1 MFNEFLLCFN
11 ASSNF
16 RFLGQNFDTDSV
28 KSGKQYGEVV
38 LYHIDKAPLNPVAPV
53 KYLWVANDVCD
64 YKLIIIVHPVVSKE
78 LLEVLKELFQLK
90 EENVNS
96 ADTGRCVEF
105 HSAAPTAVTS
115 QRIITTTIKQK
126 SDNVTKQ
133 DDSKPVKIKC
143 DSDDDRIPGK
153 SKMSND
159 INISIKNEELKGKQE
174 TEVEQEKV
182 EMKADRT
189 PNSEVL
195 SMLQPAK
202 FKRDNIV
209 LTHYKLDFVIFSL
222 TGKLCHAVL
231 NNILKI
237 RKSQLVENVMSK
249 REYDFIDFGNVK
261 DRAVINLNVEDPR
274 MKKPTKKKNIL
285 ENSNKGKIVDYR
297 VSRYLK
303 EGKILEYRLTL

>member
-1 MFNEFLLCFN
+1 MFNEFLSCFN
-11 ASSNF
+11 AWSNYHL
-16 RFLGQNFDTDSV
+16 LGQNFDTDSV

-38 LYHIDKAPLNPVAPV
+38 LHHIDKAPLNPVAPV
-53 KYLWVANDVCD
+53 KYLWAVNDACD
-64 YKLIIIVHPVVSKE
+64 YKLIIIFHPVVSKE

-115 QRIITTTIKQK
+115 QRIITTTTIKQK
-126 SDNVTKQ
+126 SGNVTKQ
-133 DDSKPVKIKC
+133 DESKPVKIKC

-153 SKMSND
+153 SKKSNN

-222 TGKLCHAVL
+222 TGKLSHAVL

-274 MKKPTKKKNIL
+274 IKKPTKKKNIL
-285 ENSNKGKIVDYR
+285 ENANKGKLVEYR
-297 VSRYLK
+297 VSR
-303 EGKILEYRLTL
+303 

>member
-1 MFNEFLLCFN
+1 MFNEFLSCFN
-11 ASSNF
+11 AWSNY
-16 RFLGQNFDTDSV
+16 RLLGQNFDTDSV

-38 LYHIDKAPLNPVAPV
+38 LHHIDKAPLNPVAPV
-53 KYLWVANDVCD
+53 KYLWAVNDACD
-64 YKLIIIVHPVVSKE
+64 YKLIIIFHPVVSKE

-105 HSAAPTAVTS
+105 HSAVPTAVTS
-115 QRIITTTIKQK
+115 QRIITTTTIKQK
-126 SDNVTKQ
+126 SGNVTKQ
-133 DDSKPVKIKC
+133 DESKPVKIKC
-143 DSDDDRIPGK
+143 DSGDDRIPGK

-159 INISIKNEELKGKQE
+159 TNVSAENEELEGKQE
-174 TEVEQEKV
+174 TELKQEKV
-182 EMKADRT
+182 EMKVDRT
-189 PNSEVL
+189 LNSEVL

-222 TGKLCHAVL
+222 TGKLSHAVL

-237 RKSQLVENVMSK
+237 RESQPEENVMSK

-274 MKKPTKKKNIL
+274 IKKPTKKKNIL
-285 ENSNKGKIVDYR
+285 ENANKGKLVEYR
-297 VSRYLK
+297 VSR
-303 EGKILEYRLTL
+303 

>member
-1 MFNEFLLCFN
+1 MFNEFLSCFN
-11 ASSNF
+11 AWSNY
-16 RFLGQNFDTDSV
+16 RLLGQNFDTDSV

-38 LYHIDKAPLNPVAPV
+38 LHHIDKAPLNPVAPV
-53 KYLWVANDVCD
+53 KYLWAVNDACD
-64 YKLIIIVHPVVSKE
+64 YKLIIIFHPVVSKE

-115 QRIITTTIKQK
+115 QRIITTTTIKQK
-126 SDNVTKQ
+126 SGNVTKQ

-159 INISIKNEELKGKQE
+159 TNVSVENEELEGKQE
-174 TEVEQEKV
+174 TELKQEKV
-182 EMKADRT
+182 EMKVDRT
-189 PNSEVL
+189 LNSEVL

-222 TGKLCHAVL
+222 TGKLSHAVL
-231 NNILKI
+231 NNILNI

-274 MKKPTKKKNIL
+274 IKKPTKKKNIL
-285 ENSNKGKIVDYR
+285 ENANKGKLVEYR
-297 VSRYLK
+297 VSR
-303 EGKILEYRLTL
+303 

>member
-1 MFNEFLLCFN
+1 MFNEFLSCFN
-11 ASSNF
+11 AWSNY
-16 RFLGQNFDTDSV
+16 RLLGQNFDTDSV

-38 LYHIDKAPLNPVAPV
+38 LHHIDKAPLNLVAPV
-53 KYLWVANDVCD
+53 KYLWAVNDACD
-64 YKLIIIVHPVVSKE
+64 YKLIIIFHPVVSKE

-96 ADTGRCVEF
+96 ADTVEF

-115 QRIITTTIKQK
+115 QRIITTTTIKQK
-126 SDNVTKQ
+126 SGNVIKQ

-153 SKMSND
+153 SKKSND
-159 INISIKNEELKGKQE
+159 INILIKNEELKGKQE
-174 TEVEQEKV
+174 TELKQEKV
-182 EMKADRT
+182 EMKVDRT
-189 PNSEVL
+189 LNSEVL

-222 TGKLCHAVL
+222 TGKLSHAVL

-237 RKSQLVENVMSK
+237 RESQPEENVMSK

-274 MKKPTKKKNIL
+274 IKKPTKKKNIL
-285 ENSNKGKIVDYR
+285 ENANKGKLVEYR
-297 VSRYLK
+297 VSR
-303 EGKILEYRLTL
+303 